1 MSDTAPKNQVV
12 VDSFSNDEKSVNNSV
27 NRLNTIDNSSDSDV
41 SLQHGVQ
48 VAEALRSAWS
58 KKALIIAYCSIFFSS
73 LITEFAGY
81 SIGTYTPYA
90 TSSFK
95 AHSMLA
101 TAAVVY
107 KIARVI
113 TYPIV
118 AKLADV
124 FGRAEGFSF
133 AILLMTLSFI
143 MYASSNNISTY
154 IAGYFFDAVG
164 SVGYTIMQQIFIA
177 DTTSLINR
185 GLWASLPEA
194 VTSIPTLYLG
204 SIVGESM
211 LEHSTWRWGY
221 GMWAIILPVCTAP
234 LIGIMFWLHIKAKKN
249 GEIREIAI
257 MKNINKSDPWYRKTY
272 QLLWI
277 ELDIFGAFL
286 LAAGLTL
293 TLIPINIAGNAN
305 LNRWKQAHNIVM
317 LVLGVLFC
325 IAFFA
330 WDSIWA
336 KKPFIPYR
344 MVKKF
349 TIFAACA
356 IGAFDFFNYACFT
369 SFFPSYLQVAGH
381 YSPGVSTRIDNSLR
395 VSFQIASVLVGL
407 LMKYTKRAKIF
418 VYIGVPMVVLGQ
430 GLMIHLVN
438 PKGGAITNQASYIA
452 AKVVFGVGRGFYQ
465 TASQVLV
472 QAVVKKQ
479 EVAVATALF
488 LATMNIGAAIGTTVG
503 GAIWNNQLP
512 AKLAEYLPEANKK
525 NATAIFKSIVTA
537 QKFPVGSP
545 ARLAIDQSYKETVQI
560 LAIISTCVTIP
571 MLFLM
576 FFLTDIHLDKDI
588 DRSDETHEEQQFAT
602 EEGVVINEKVGA
614 KASLEVIQGNQT
626 NTVLAATHSK

>member
-1 MSDTAPKNQVV
+1 MSVPNSKNQTVL
-12 VDSFSNDEKSVNNSV
+12 DTSSSHDEKSVHNPQIV
-27 NRLNTIDNSSDSDV
+27 DASSDSDI
-41 SLQHGVQ
+41 SLQHGVS
-48 VAEALRSAWS
+48 VAEALRSAWT
-58 KKALIIAYCSIFFSS
+58 KKALIIAYSSLFFSS
-73 LITEFAGY
+73 LITEFSNY
-81 SIGTYTPYA
+81 SSKTYTPYA
-90 TSSFK
+90 TSAFK
-95 AHSMLA
+95 AHSMLT

-113 TYPIV
+113 SYPIM

-133 AILLMTLSFI
+133 AILLMTLSYI
-143 MYASSNNISTY
+143 MYAASNNISTY

-194 VTSIPTLYLG
+194 TTSIPTLYLG

-211 LEHSTWRWGY
+211 LKHSTWRWGY

-249 GEIREIAI
+249 GEIREIAV
-257 MKNINKSDPWYRKTY
+257 MRDINKSDPWYRKTY
-272 QLLWI
+272 QLVWI
-277 ELDIFGAFL
+277 ELDCFGAFL

-293 TLIPINIAGNAN
+293 ALIPINIADRAN
-305 LNRWKQAHNIVM
+305 TSRWKKPHNIVM
-317 LVLGVLFC
+317 LILGVLFF
-325 IAFFA
+325 IAFIA
-330 WDSIWA
+330 WDSLWA

-356 IGAFDFFNYACFT
+356 IGVFDFFNYSCFT

-395 VSFQIASVLVGL
+395 VSFQIASVAVGI
-407 LMKYTKRAKIF
+407 LMKYTKRAKIY
-418 VYIGVPMVVLGQ
+418 VYVGVPMVVLGQ

-438 PKGGAITNQASYIA
+438 PKNGFQTNQASFIA
-452 AKVVFGVGRGFYQ
+452 AKVIFGVGRGFYQ

-488 LATMNIGAAIGTTVG
+488 LATMNIGAAVGTTVG
-503 GAIWNNQLP
+503 GAIWNDQLP
-512 AKLAEYLPEANKK
+512 SKLAEYLPASNKK
-525 NATAIFKSIVTA
+525 NATAIFKSIVVA
-537 QKFPVGSP
+537 QKFPIGSP
-545 ARLAIDQSYKETVQI
+545 ARLAIDQAYKETLQT
-560 LAIISTCVTIP
+560 LAIVSTCVTIP

-576 FFLTDIHLDKDI
+576 FFLTDVHLDKEV
-588 DRSDETHEEQQFAT
+588 DRDDEAQEERQTAA
-602 EEGVVINEKVGA
+602 EEGKVVNEKTGTND
-614 KASLEVIQGNQT
+614 SLDVLQANQK
-626 NTVLAATHSK
+626 NNVFAVTHSK